1 MTPARAGSVVLLALL
16 VVTSASVRAQDSARG
31 LRGLARVTL
40 DVSLSPDV
48 VDLRDEVEERMQQA
62 LREQPTAPALSREG
76 ADKLRLVVTVQAKNA
91 SALRGFWLPFSG
103 IYAIGYV
110 RLELERGLALP
121 GSTPPAAPVPAV
133 VWQAD
138 RLVSAPWRHA
148 EEEISDAVEKLVAL
162 FLEDYRRAR
171 GR

>member
-1 MTPARAGSVVLLALL
+1 MNPARVGSLVLLALL
-16 VVTSASVRAQDSARG
+16 VVTPTGAWGQDSARG
-31 LRGLARVTL
+31 LRGLARVVL
-40 DVSLSPDV
+40 DVSLAPDV
-48 VDLRDEVEERMQQA
+48 VDLRDETEQWIEQA

-91 SALRGFWLPFSG
+91 SELRGFWLPFSG

-110 RLELERGLALP
+110 RLEVERAVAPP
-121 GSTPPAAPVPAV
+121 GPAPAAGPVPAI

-138 RLVSAPWRHA
+138 RLISAPWRQA
-148 EEEISDAVEKLVAL
+148 EAAIRDAVEKLMAV